1 MTDQAQPSI
10 IARLTAA
17 IGSTGTLAKD
27 RRNEHGRYDYLSEE
41 AVKQAAAKAC
51 AAHGITP
58 QAIRFE
64 IIESAD
70 VPAKQGTAHRV
81 TMRCTLSWGAD
92 VWCEGFGC
100 GVDYGDKAVMKAQTA
115 AIREAWKNRL
125 CIATGADPEADDTH
139 DREHE
144 LRAVVAQAPAHK
156 PAAPAPRAAAPAAP
170 APAPA
175 SAPRVPAPAQ
185 RAPDGSPPKHEVV
198 PFGRNKG
205 RHISEVDDRDIEY
218 LITACERTLADPDK
232 ARFHD
237 LEQRRLDAL
246 MAERAHRLD
255 PQQGGYS
262 DPQPEPAQD
271 DDIPF

>member
-1 MTDQAQPSI
+1 MTEQAQPSI
-10 IARLTAA
+10 IAKLTAA
-17 IGSTGTLAKD
+17 IAATGTLAKD

-41 AVKQAAAKAC
+41 AVKQAAARAC

-64 IIESAD
+64 IIESAE

-81 TMRCTLSWGAD
+81 TMRCTLRWSD
-92 VWCEGFGC
+92 EVWCEGFGC
-100 GVDYGDKAVMKAQTA
+100 GIDYGDKAIMKAQTA

-125 CIATGADPEADDTH
+125 CIATGHDPEADDTH

-144 LRAVVAQAPAHK
+144 LRAAVAQAPAQK
-156 PAAPAPRAAAPAAP
+156 PAATAPRAAAPAP
-170 APAPA
+170 APKPA
-175 SAPRVPAPAQ
+175 APAQ
-185 RAPDGSPPKHEVV
+185 RAPDGSPPKHEIV

-205 RHISEVDDRDIEY
+205 KHISEVDDRDIEY
-218 LITACERTLADPDK
+218 LIAACERTLTDPDK

-255 PQQGGYS
+255 QQQGGYS
-262 DPQPEPAQD
+262 EPQPEAAQD